1 MDGVDVALWIAAAA
15 LTGVSTWLTL
25 PRPAALDWELFFKLA
40 LVTALRGDVERE
52 GGDAERWVK
61 LARSRIWY
69 HPGGRDLER
78 KVLEP
83 AGYEPE
89 IPARQGERGL
99 LEALVR
105 LPDPAARLALL
116 LGEERGDEVLFD
128 DPAALGGEYD
138 LERALGPGA
147 SWNGLAA
154 RNPDLDGALRRR
166 NAHNVW
172 VVLGHPALAGALA
185 EILGE
190 GSVAALEVGDAEAL
204 AIALDERLS
213 APSIRLVLVAAGAAG
228 GPLLE
233 ALHANPG
240 LRDRVRAVVG
250 VGLDLSGRE
259 GWLAE
264 NFTHEQ
270 LDTEISRA
278 VPFLH
283 LGFVVPGVLPPGEP
297 GAPLSASR
305 FPSVPAP
312 PTGRV
317 AIESIDLGV
326 LPGPAADYPPALLA
340 RGLAVVITARL
351 AIGG

>member
-1 MDGVDVALWIAAAA
+1 VDGVDVALWIAAAA

-213 APSIRLVLVAAGAAG
+213 APSIRLVLVAAGSRQGGGRGGAG
-228 GPLLE
+228 S
-233 ALHANPG
+233 
-240 LRDRVRAVVG
+240 LR
-250 VGLDLSGRE
+250 
-259 GWLAE
+259 
-264 NFTHEQ
+264 
-270 LDTEISRA
+270 
-278 VPFLH
+278 
-283 LGFVVPGVLPPGEP
+283 
-297 GAPLSASR
+297 
-305 FPSVPAP
+305 
-312 PTGRV
+312 
-317 AIESIDLGV
+317 
-326 LPGPAADYPPALLA
+326 A
-340 RGLAVVITARL
+340 RGLARRELHPRAAGHGDLQGGALPAPGLRGARGAAPRGARRAPERQPL
-351 AIGG
+351 PQRARAADRAGGH